1 MQHILLT
8 LVKSM
13 SSLRLKVE
21 VGKDEE
27 NYKYKEKIP
36 LRKFIYIIDSP
47 STKTIDELTRTL
59 QEYIIQ
65 KFSYINLQIVHLMTN
80 DGFILSKSDLC
91 SNVFK
96 DNDHI
101 ICIDMITFL
110 GIYSQKF
117 TDKQSWLELK
127 QHDASDNQ
135 EKYIRIGLNN
145 VSELFVRMRGT
156 SNVMGLY
163 IFGIHELI
171 TIASEKRKSN
181 LVKVFT
187 CRTYFRFR

>member
-1 MQHILLT
+1 MQRIIMKRQINFVNL
-8 LVKSM
+8 
-13 SSLRLKVE
+13 
-21 VGKDEE
+21 
-27 NYKYKEKIP
+27 
-36 LRKFIYIIDSP
+36 FIKQFSCI
-47 STKTIDELTRTL
+47 KT
-59 QEYIIQ
+59 
-65 KFSYINLQIVHLMTN
+65 QIVELMTD
-80 DGFILSKSDLC
+80 DGYILSKSDAC
-91 SNVFK
+91 SNVIK
-96 DNDHI
+96 DNDRI
-101 ICIDMITFL
+101 ICIDMR
-110 GIYSQKF
+110 KF
-117 TDKQSWLELK
+117 IEKNQSTLDIKNLWLDLK